1 MSKEQQARFFSLK
14 IWWINFKIFK
24 VLLLAIYCSTE
35 FVKLKAAT
43 SQLYFHTLNSWWIYW
58 KEPNDYQKKL
68 GLSVVPQQLVK
79 LFFIDLSNEYGK
91 NQNANKSISNIIYTK
106 CPQNIYIQLNDLEIE
121 GVLSILLKVLKDEC
135 YM

>member
-1 MSKEQQARFFSLK
+1 M
-14 IWWINFKIFK
+14 
-24 VLLLAIYCSTE
+24 VL
-35 FVKLKAAT
+35 
-43 SQLYFHTLNSWWIYW
+43 
-58 KEPNDYQKKL
+58 
-68 GLSVVPQQLVK
+68 QQLVK

-106 CPQNIYIQLNDLEIE
+106 CHQNIYIQLNDLEIE